1 MAYTFNNQ
9 YSIADTAQIDAFG
22 RTRTSETT
30 SLLAL
35 NHVYS
40 LQDDLETSSI
50 VGGGASVFSDGLSGV
65 TLQILLSGDH
75 VIRQSRCSAPYQPGK
90 SQIFE
95 ASFSNMT
102 VDFGVTKRI
111 GAFDSDTSGDFST
124 GLDGFFLESDGFT
137 HSFNI
142 YSGGNLVVQEGADN
156 WLTSDY
162 NYADIDWTQSQ
173 LMMVDYQWLG
183 VGRVRF
189 YMVME
194 GIPRLFY
201 EYTHANNANKSAG
214 VYMLRPNKPIRY
226 EIRATGALGSSEL
239 VQICSQISTEGSLND
254 LYKTVSLLQPDT
266 DTLVKSKDWGLMGFR
281 LAAGYSGVKA
291 YMKNFSL
298 VQLGGKNISC
308 AIKIIRNPGFKTAFT
323 WNQIPDTPIEYA
335 IPVSGNDV
343 SGSDG
348 IEMYTYIANASF
360 SDSGPL
366 NIGDSAYSTGFSIEG
381 VADEFWLC
389 ARPLGTNTSFAVA
402 MNVEFYD

>member
-50 VGGGASVFSDGLSGV
+50 VGSGASVNSDGVSGV
-65 TLQILLSGDH
+65 LLQVQLSGDH
-75 VIRQSRCSAPYQPGK
+75 VIRQSRCAAPYQPGK

-95 ASFSNMT
+95 ASFYGMTLDSN
-102 VDFGVTKRI
+102 VIKRV
-111 GAFDSDTSGDFST
+111 GAFDSDTTGDFST
-124 GLDGFFLESDGFT
+124 GLDGFFLESDGVN

-142 YSGGNLVVQEGADN
+142 YSGGNLVAQETASN

-162 NYADIDWTQSQ
+162 NYADIDWAQSQ

-189 YMVME
+189 YMVID

-201 EYTHANNANKSAG
+201 EYTHANNFSG

-226 EIRATGALGSSEL
+226 EIRASGIFTGGEL
-239 VQICSQISTEGSLND
+239 CQICSQISTEGSLND
-254 LYKTVSLLQPDT
+254 LYKTASILQPDT
-266 DTLVKSKDWGLMGFR
+266 DTLARNTNWCVLGFR
-281 LAAGYSGVKA
+281 LVAGCSGVKA
-291 YMKNFSL
+291 YIKNFSL
-298 VQLGGKNISC
+298 VQRSGDEYL
-308 AIKIIRNPGFKTAFT
+308 IKIVRNPTLRSAPA
-323 WNQIPDTPIEYA
+323 WERIVDTPIEYA
-335 IPVSGNDV
+335 IPTTNNNYTDGDEIRSYLADSSF
-343 SGSDG
+343 SGSG
-348 IEMYTYIANASF
+348 ALE
-360 SDSGPL
+360 L
-366 NIGDSAYSTGFSIEG
+366 GDSAYSAGFTIEG
-381 VADEFWLC
+381 VAEEFWLC
-389 ARPLGTNTSFAVA
+389 IRPLGRDGARLAAA

>member
-40 LQDDLETSSI
+40 LQDDLETTI
-50 VGGGASVFSDGLSGV
+50 ITGGGGYSSDGVSGV
-65 TLQILLSGDH
+65 TLTVSGVGSEY
-75 VIRQSRCSAPYQPGK
+75 VIRQSHCSAPYQPGK

-95 ASFSNMT
+95 ASFSDMT
-102 VDFGVTKRI
+102 VENGVIKRV
-111 GAFDSDTSGDFST
+111 GAFDSDTSAPHDT
-124 GLDGFFLESDGFT
+124 GFDGFFLESDGFT

-142 YSGGNLVVQEGADN
+142 YSGGNLVAQEGADN

-162 NYADIDWTQSQ
+162 NYADIDWSRSQ

-189 YMVME
+189 YMVMG

-226 EIRATGALGSSEL
+226 EIRLQSGGIGSL
-239 VQICSQISTEGSLND
+239 TQICSQISTEGSLND

-266 DTLVKSKDWGLMGFR
+266 DTLVKSKDWGVMGFR

-323 WNQIPDTPIEYA
+323 WNPIPDTPIEYA

-348 IEMYTYIANASF
+348 IEMYTYIGNASF

-389 ARPLGTNTSFAVA
+389 AQPIGASTSFAVA
-402 MNVEFYD
+402 MNVEYYD